1 MGRPPSGSSS
11 AAALPAALPA
21 LARSLWRMARHV
33 ATKIYPV
40 ALRYI
45 YYSLVLGYL
54 EP

>member
-33 ATKIYPV
+33 ATKIY
-40 ALRYI
+40 LWHYGI
-45 YYSLVLGYL
+45 YTIA
-54 EP
+54 